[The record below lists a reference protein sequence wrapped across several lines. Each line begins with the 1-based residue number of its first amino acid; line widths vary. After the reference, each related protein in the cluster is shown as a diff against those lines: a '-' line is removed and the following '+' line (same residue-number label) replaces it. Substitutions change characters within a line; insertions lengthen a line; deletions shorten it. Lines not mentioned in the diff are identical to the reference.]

1 MLLGLFCYIQTEK
14 IAFRQTDMMPVGNLT
29 KQSEVEEEERPG
41 KREGGEIKHS
51 LSILPQKTARNYNY
65 PPCSGAQNKSDVAP
79 NPTQAACPD

>member
-51 LSILPQKTARNYNY
+51 LSILPQKTARNYN
-65 PPCSGAQNKSDVAP
+65 PNKDVWRKTQP
-79 NPTQAACPD
+79 NFQLQPYFHQS